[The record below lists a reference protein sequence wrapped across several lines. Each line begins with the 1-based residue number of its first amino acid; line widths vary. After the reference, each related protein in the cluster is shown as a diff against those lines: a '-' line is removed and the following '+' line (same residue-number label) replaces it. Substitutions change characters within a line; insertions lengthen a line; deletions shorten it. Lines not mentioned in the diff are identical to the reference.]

1 MATKKTTPEVNNSEE
16 FQLFRLI
23 NEVATHNDFLFE
35 DIMEIFRQA
44 TERAFVKN
52 IDKGAEIL
60 LEADYENKLV
70 KMYNTNG
77 EVVENDF
84 EFNEETPE
92 EKLICMT
99 LAQAQTLNPSA
110 EIGDAIKIPFTFA
123 DLPNRINVAIL
134 NDYKQEFKAIE
145 KAKIIAK
152 YSQLLGK
159 KVDAKVLTRN
169 KNGSY
174 NVSFED
180 QITAFLPANK
190 VNEKLN
196 LQPGKFIPVYIDAIN
211 EDSKLSI
218 VQVSTTSNTE
228 LFDLLFNE
236 IPEIQNDDL
245 QIVAIERSAGSRSKV
260 ALRKNPDRK
269 LDFDTIGTVLGEYSN
284 RINAISDLLG
294 GEKIDLINYSD
305 NILEYIKNALAPAK
319 VLDVIIVKE
328 EGVDKYYAIAR
339 DNEINIAIGKKGI
352 NIELASK
359 LTNSRITVIKASEA
373 IERGFEFKKADEFEP
388 HYFKTTERNK
398 SSKAS
403 KMLNNLDSFIDTDAL
418 FNNFNHGLDEFG
430 NEVASEN
437 SSTAKAVKKVAA
449 KRHAI
454 NMQDLDTLF
463 DEEAIKVEDA
473 IDSIDSYDFI
483 NEIEKYDIEYA
494 NENSDELEEE
504 YAPES
509 EEETSAKTQK
519 VLNEFKNSKVQLKD
533 FKVDDDLASYGLANS
548 LDVSELADD
557 DWE

>member
-23 NEVATHNDFLFE
+23 EEVATHNDFLFE

-52 IDKGAEIL
+52 IDKGAEIA
-60 LEADYENKLV
+60 LEADHENKLV
-70 KMYNTNG
+70 RMYNING
-77 EVVENDF
+77 EVVEDDF

-92 EKLICMT
+92 EKLICIP
-99 LAQAQTLNPSA
+99 LSQAQVFNP
-110 EIGDAIKIPFTFA
+110 EVQIGDMVRIPFTFA

-134 NDYKQEFKAIE
+134 NDYKQEFKAME
-145 KAKIIAK
+145 KTKIIAK

-159 KVDAKVLTRN
+159 RVDAKVLTRN

-180 QITAFLPANK
+180 QVTAFLPQNK

-236 IPEIQNDDL
+236 IPEIQNGDL
-245 QIVAIERSAGSRSKV
+245 QIVAIERSAGLRAKV

-269 LDFDTIGTVLGEYSN
+269 LDFDTIGTVLGEYSV

-305 NILEYIKNALAPAK
+305 DILEYIKNALLPAK
-319 VLDVIIVKE
+319 VLDVIARNE
-328 EGVDKYYAIAR
+328 EDTVKYYAIAR
-339 DNEINIAIGKKGI
+339 DAEINIAIGKKGI
-352 NIELASK
+352 NIDLASK
-359 LTNSRITVIKASEA
+359 LTNAKITVIKASDA
-373 IERGFEFKKADEFEP
+373 IERGFEFKKAEQFDT

-398 SSKAS
+398 NSKAT
-403 KMLNNLDSFIDTDAL
+403 KMLNNLDSFIDTDTL
-418 FNNFNHGLDEFG
+418 FSDFNHSLDEFG
-430 NEVASEN
+430 NEVAPEA
-437 SSTAKAVKKVAA
+437 TPTVKAVKKVAA

-463 DEEAIKVEDA
+463 DEEAIKIEDEF
-473 IDSIDSYDFI
+473 DNLDSYDFI
-483 NEIEKYDIEYA
+483 SEIEKYDVEYGE
-494 NENSDELEEE
+494 ENSDELDEVKTEV
-504 YAPES
+504 S
-509 EEETSAKTQK
+509 EEETNAKTKK

-533 FKVDDDLASYGLANS
+533 FKVDDDLASYGLADS
-548 LDVSELADD
+548 LDVSELVDD

>member
-437 SSTAKAVKKVAA
+437 NSTAKAVKKVAA

-494 NENSDELEEE
+494 DENSDELEEE

>member
-23 NEVATHNDFLFE
+23 DEVATHNDFLFD

-44 TERAFVKN
+44 TERAFIKN
-52 IDKGAEIL
+52 IDKGAEIV

-70 KMYNTNG
+70 RMYNVNG
-77 EVVENDF
+77 EVVEDDF

-92 EKLICMT
+92 EKLICIT
-99 LAQAQTLNPSA
+99 LSQAQVFNP
-110 EIGDAIKIPFTFA
+110 EVQVGDMVRIPFTFA

-134 NDYKQEFKAIE
+134 NDYKQEFKIME

-180 QITAFLPANK
+180 QVTAFLPSNK

-236 IPEIQNDDL
+236 IPEIQNGDL
-245 QIVAIERSAGSRSKV
+245 QIVAIERSAGLRAKV

-269 LDFDTIGTVLGEYSN
+269 LDFDTIGTVLGEYSV

-305 NILEYIKNALAPAK
+305 DILEYIKNALAPAK
-319 VLDVIIVKE
+319 VLDVIARNEDNTV
-328 EGVDKYYAIAR
+328 KYYAISR
-339 DNEINIAIGKKGI
+339 DAEINIAIGKKGI
-352 NIELASK
+352 NIDLASK
-359 LTNSRITVIKASEA
+359 LTKCKITVIKASEA
-373 IERGFEFKKADEFEP
+373 VERGFEFKKAEQFDT

-398 SSKAS
+398 NSKAA
-403 KMLNNLDSFIDTDAL
+403 KMLNNIDSFIDTDAL
-418 FNNFNHGLDEFG
+418 FSDFNHGLDEFG
-430 NEVASEN
+430 NEVTPE
-437 SSTAKAVKKVAA
+437 STPTTKAVKKVAA

-454 NMQDLDTLF
+454 NMKDLDTLF
-463 DEEAIKVEDA
+463 DEEAIKIKDEFDN
-473 IDSIDSYDFI
+473 IDSYDFI
-483 NEIEKYDIEYA
+483 SEIEKYDVEYSDD
-494 NENSDELEEE
+494 NSDDLEDEKLEITEEE
-504 YAPES
+504 NVKAS
-509 EEETSAKTQK
+509 K

-533 FKVDDDLASYGLANS
+533 FKVDDDLASYGLADS
-548 LDVSELADD
+548 LDVSELVDD